1 MIKANDVKGILS
13 KNILADGFT
22 PIMDLEESKGSYIVD
37 QLNGEKHLDMF
48 SMFASAS
55 IGYNHP
61 KIVEN
66 TDLLGKVA
74 KIKPTLSDLY
84 NVYYAEFLDT
94 FNRIAIPDYLPHTF
108 FIEGGSLAVENALK
122 IAFDWKVRKN
132 LESGKGKKGSQII
145 HFKQAFHG
153 RSGYTMSLTNT
164 TDPRKTMYFP
174 KFDWPRIENPYLS

>member
-22 PIMDLEESKGSYIVD
+22 PIMDLDESKGSYIVD
-37 QLNGEKHLDMF
+37 QLKGEKHLDMF

-66 TDLLGKVA
+66 TDLLGRVA

-94 FNRIAIPDYLPHTF
+94 FNRIAIPNYLPHTL
-108 FIEGGSLAVENALK
+108 SL
-122 IAFDWKVRKN
+122 
-132 LESGKGKKGSQII
+132 I
-145 HFKQAFHG
+145 H
-153 RSGYTMSLTNT
+153 
-164 TDPRKTMYFP
+164 
-174 KFDWPRIENPYLS
+174 I